1 MLRALSPGRQAAG
14 YHGPPP
20 KVPRACGMLECGQG
34 HNLAWQNNALGYD
47 TAWHGLDP
55 SRRAWKRADPPSRFC
70 RKLADQNGQGEP
82 PLSSTGFDLYFVGK
96 ARRRACTLS
105 QFPLTILGAKT
116 TRCLVPSPP
125 SLPKS
130 YILHALLL
138 PRGLHC
144 PGRSQWIL
152 PFPLGGGEETQRRG
166 GGGGVGLGSGL
177 WALVLASQRLFS
189 TLRRRTSG
197 FVCVRPSFSFASF
210 LQSRYPI
217 PRPSLTGTHSAAA
230 KCQMPTPSGQR
241 WAKDGPPRG
250 LPRARPWVRSVSPGS
265 PIMALLPLRRGPCRE
280 AVTDTSR

>member
-116 TRCLVPSPP
+116 TRCLVPS
-125 SLPKS
+125 
-130 YILHALLL
+130 LHL
-138 PRGLHC
+138 C
-144 PGRSQWIL
+144 
-152 PFPLGGGEETQRRG
+152 
-166 GGGGVGLGSGL
+166 
-177 WALVLASQRLFS
+177 
-189 TLRRRTSG
+189 
-197 FVCVRPSFSFASF
+197 
-210 LQSRYPI
+210 QSRTFCMLFFCLAGCTAPDAANGSSPSRSEGGRRHRDAEEAEAWDWAAVFGHWCWRRNAFFRLCDAVPPGLCACDPVSHLPASSNRGTPYLVRHSPGPI
-217 PRPSLTGTHSAAA
+217 LQQPNV
-230 KCQMPTPSGQR
+230 KCP
-241 WAKDGPPRG
+241 
-250 LPRARPWVRSVSPGS
+250 LPRASDGLKMVHLGGF
-265 PIMALLPLRRGPCRE
+265 RGPGHGSE
-280 AVTDTSR
+280 ALVQGHPSWRCCLCAVGRAGRR

>member
-20 KVPRACGMLECGQG
+20 KVPRPCGMLECGQG

-82 PLSSTGFDLYFVGK
+82 PLSSTGFDLYFGK

-116 TRCLVPSPP
+116 TRCLVPSLHLCQSRTFCMLFFCLAGCTAPDAANGP
-125 SLPKS
+125 SPS
-130 YILHALLL
+130 RSEGGRRH
-138 PRGLHC
+138 RGA
-144 PGRSQWIL
+144 
-152 PFPLGGGEETQRRG
+152 EEAEAWDWAAVFGHWCWRRN
-166 GGGGVGLGSGL
+166 
-177 WALVLASQRLFS
+177 AFFRLCDA
-189 TLRRRTSG
+189 G